1 MKKFMFALL
10 TTAFLLTP
18 ACKNAGKK
26 EMTTQNISQPTD
38 KMQWWRDAKFGMFIH
53 WGVYSV
59 PAGVYKGHKINGI
72 GEWIMNYAKIP
83 VAEYKAYAK
92 SFNPV
97 KYDPDAWVSLAKE
110 AGMKYMVITSKHHD
124 GFGMFDSEVT
134 DWDIVDATPY
144 KKDVIGAL
152 VKAARK
158 QDMHIG
164 LYYSQAQDWSHPG
177 GAAYRKLARAGW
189 DNPDSAH
196 IDKFTAE
203 HDGHW
208 DPAQLGS
215 FDEYL
220 DKIAVPQTREILAK
234 YHPDILWWDTP
245 KNMTKERAEKF
256 LPVIA
261 PYPDLITNNRLGG
274 GISGD
279 LETPEQY
286 IPATGY
292 PGRNWEVCMTM
303 NDTWGYKSWD
313 HNWKSGKDL
322 LLKLSE
328 IVSKG
333 GNFLLNVGPT
343 SEGLIPQASIDRLK
357 YIGTWMKKN
366 GEAVYGTTASPFP
379 WLPWGRATLKGDKL
393 YLHVYDWP
401 RDGSLKVPLL
411 NTVTKGYLLA
421 DPGHELKVKKHEG
434 SVEVTLPAQAPDPV
448 ISIVVL
454 EYEGAAPDVLPV
466 PTDGKSGQ
474 ASSSDPDAPVS
485 ALFDGDPKDKWMP
498 AEGETTASVEVDLGE
513 PVTVGHIALVEP
525 WHPWSHKSQH
535 FKLQVKEGEQWKTVL
550 EEDTGGTGHQ
560 QEFGPVKG
568 QYFRLVITGPDGD
581 RPVLNEWVLNR
592 ALLSL
597 KKLS

>member
-1 MKKFMFALL
+1 MKKITIITLMTISLVAL
-10 TTAFLLTP
+10 P
-18 ACKNAGKK
+18 YCSSSPKK
-26 EMTTQNISQPTD
+26 EEQKKAGTQQTD
-38 KMQWWRDAKFGMFIH
+38 KMAWWRDAKFGMFIH

-83 VAEYKAYAK
+83 VAEYKEYAK

-97 KYDPDAWVSLAKE
+97 KYDPDAWVSLARE

-124 GFGMFDSEVT
+124 GFGMFDSKVT
-134 DWDIVDATPY
+134 DWDIMDATPY

-158 QDMHIG
+158 QNMHIG
-164 LYYSQAQDWSHPG
+164 LYYSQAQDWNHPG
-177 GAAYRKLARAGW
+177 GVAYRVLARAGW
-189 DNPDSAH
+189 DNPDSAR

-220 DKIAVPQTREILAK
+220 DKIAVPQVKEILSQ

-245 KNMTKERAEKF
+245 KEMTRERAEKF
-256 LPVIA
+256 LPIVA
-261 PYPDLITNNRLGG
+261 QYPDLITNNRLGG
-274 GISGD
+274 GIPGD

-286 IPATGY
+286 IPATGF

-343 SEGLIPQASIDRLK
+343 SEGLIPEASIDRLK
-357 YIGTWMKKN
+357 YIGAWMKKN
-366 GEAVYGTTASPFP
+366 SEAIYGTTASPFP
-379 WLPWGRATLKGDKL
+379 WLPWGRATRKGSTI

-401 RDGSLKVPLL
+401 QDGVLKVPLRNKAQKAWL
-411 NTVTKGYLLA
+411 PAV
-421 DPGHELKVKKHEG
+421 PGEALKVENKEG
-434 SVEVTLPAQAPDPV
+434 HVEISVPASAPDTV
-448 ISIVVL
+448 ISIVAFTF
-454 EYEGAAPDVLPV
+454 EGEPDVLPV
-466 PTDGKSGQ
+466 PTDGKTGK
-474 ASSSDPDAPVS
+474 ASSTSENTRVS
-485 ALFDGDPKDKWMP
+485 NLFDGDPKDRWTT
-498 AEGETTASVEVDLGE
+498 EGEHKGWVEVDLGE
-513 PVTVGHIALVEP
+513 PVAIGHMALVEP
-525 WHPWSHKSQH
+525 WHPWDHKSQQ
-535 FKLQVKEGEQWKTVL
+535 FELQVKKDGKWVTVVQGA
-550 EEDTGGTGHQ
+550 TKGTGHQ
-560 QEFGPVKG
+560 VAFVPVTG
-568 QYFRLVITGPDGD
+568 RYFRLVITGPGNQ
-581 RPVLNEWVLNR
+581 PPILNEWVLHR
-592 ALLSL
+592 AL
-597 KKLS
+597 

>member
-83 VAEYKAYAK
+83 VAEYREYAK

-110 AGMKYMVITSKHHD
+110 AGMKYIVITSKHHD
-124 GFGMFDSEVT
+124 GFGMYDSKVT
-134 DWDIVDATPY
+134 DWDIVDASPY
-144 KKDVIGAL
+144 KKDVIDAL

-164 LYYSQAQDWSHPG
+164 LYYSQAQDWNHPG
-177 GAAYRKLARAGW
+177 GVAYRVPAARGW
-189 DNPDSAH
+189 ANPDSAR
-196 IDKFTAE
+196 IDKYTAG

-208 DPAQLGS
+208 DPAQLGD

-220 DKIAVPQTREILAK
+220 DKIAVPQAKEILSK

-261 PYPDLITNNRLGG
+261 PYPGLITNNRLGG
-274 GISGD
+274 GIPGD

-313 HNWKSGKDL
+313 DNWKSGEEL

-343 SEGLIPQASIDRLK
+343 SEGLIPAPSIERLK
-357 YIGTWMKKN
+357 YIGKWMKKN
-366 GEAVYGTTASPFP
+366 SDAIYGTTASPFP
-379 WLPWGRATLKGDKL
+379 WLPWGRATRKGNVI

-401 RDGSLKVPLL
+401 QEGVLKVPLQ
-411 NTVTKGYLLA
+411 N
-421 DPGHELKVKKHEG
+421 KVKKAW
-434 SVEVTLPAQAPDPV
+434 LPADAANDLKADNKQGYVEIALPARAPDPV
-448 ISIVVL
+448 ISIVAI
-454 EYEGAAPDVLPV
+454 ECEGEPEVLPV
-466 PTDGKSGQ
+466 PTDGKT
-474 ASSSDPDAPVS
+474 AKVSSEDTLAPATS
-485 ALFDGDPKDKWMP
+485 IFDGNPKDRWMP
-498 AEGETTASVEVDLGE
+498 AEGETTAWVEVDLGE
-513 PVTVGHIALVEP
+513 QTKVGHIAIVEP
-525 WHPWSHKSQH
+525 WHPWDHKSQH
-535 FKLQVKEGEQWKTVL
+535 IKLQVKEGDQWKTVL
-550 EEDTGGTGHQ
+550 ETDTKGTGHQ
-560 QEFGPVKG
+560 QEFGPVTG
-568 QYFRLVITGPDGD
+568 RFFRLVITGPGGE
-581 RPVLNEWVLNR
+581 RPVVNEWVLHR
-592 ALLSL
+592 AI
-597 KKLS
+597 

>member
-1 MKKFMFALL
+1 MKKLFASFLIIATVLL
-10 TTAFLLTP
+10 P
-18 ACKNAGKK
+18 ACKSAGTKEETKK
-26 EMTTQNISQPTD
+26 QAPAQSSD
-38 KMQWWRDAKFGMFIH
+38 KMQWWRDAKFGLFIH

-59 PAGVYKGHKINGI
+59 PAGVYKGHKVNGI
-72 GEWIMNYAKIP
+72 GEWIMNYGKIP
-83 VAEYKAYAK
+83 VAEYKEYAK

-97 KYDPDAWVSLAKE
+97 KYDPDAWVSLARE
-110 AGMKYMVITSKHHD
+110 AGMKYIVITSKHHD
-124 GFGMFDSEVT
+124 GFGMFDSDVT

-152 VKAARK
+152 VEAARK

-177 GAAYRKLARAGW
+177 GAAHRVPAARGW
-189 DNPDSAH
+189 ANPDSAR

-220 DKIAVPQTREILAK
+220 DKIAVPQAREILTK

-256 LPVIA
+256 LPLIA
-261 PYPDLITNNRLGG
+261 PYPGLITNNRLGG
-274 GISGD
+274 GIPGD

-313 HNWKSGKDL
+313 DNWKSGEEL

-343 SEGLIPQASIDRLK
+343 SEGLIPEASIKRLK
-357 YIGTWMKKN
+357 YIGKWMKKN
-366 GEAVYGTTASPFP
+366 SDAIYGTSASPFP
-379 WLPWGRATLKGDKL
+379 WLPWGRATRKGNKI

-401 RDGSLKVPLL
+401 QEGSLRVPLR
-411 NTVTKGYLLA
+411 NKVTKAYLLA
-421 DPGHELKVKKHEG
+421 EPEKELEVQNHEG
-434 SVEVTLPAQAPDPV
+434 SVEITVPAQAPDPV
-448 ISIVVL
+448 ISVVVL
-454 EYEGAAPDVLPV
+454 EYEGAEPDVLPV
-466 PTDGKSGQ
+466 PTAGKTAK
-474 ASSSDPDAPVS
+474 ASSSDEKNPV
-485 ALFDGDPKDKWMP
+485 ANVFNGNPKDHWMP
-498 AEGETTASVEVDLGE
+498 AEGETTAWVEVDLGE
-513 PVTVGHIALVEP
+513 PVKIGHLAIVEP
-525 WHPWSHKSQH
+525 WHPWNHKSQH
-535 FKLQVKEGEQWKTVL
+535 IKLQVKEGDQWKTVL
-550 EEDTGGTGHQ
+550 EEDTKGTGHQ
-560 QEFGPVKG
+560 QEFGPVTG
-568 QYFRLVITGPDGD
+568 QYFRLVITGPDGE
-581 RPVLNEWVLNR
+581 RPVVNEWVLHR
-592 ALLSL
+592 AI
-597 KKLS
+597 

>member
-1 MKKFMFALL
+1 MKKITIITLMAISLVTL
-10 TTAFLLTP
+10 P
-18 ACKNAGKK
+18 YCSSSPKK
-26 EMTTQNISQPTD
+26 EEQKKAGTQQTD
-38 KMQWWRDAKFGMFIH
+38 KMAWWRDAKFGMFIH

-59 PAGVYKGHKINGI
+59 PAGVYKGHKIKGI

-83 VAEYKAYAK
+83 VAEYKEYAK

-124 GFGMFDSEVT
+124 GFGMFDSKVT

-158 QDMHIG
+158 QNMHIG
-164 LYYSQAQDWSHPG
+164 LYYSQAQDWNHPG

-189 DNPDSAH
+189 DNPDSAR

-220 DKIAVPQTREILAK
+220 DKIAVPQVKEILSQ

-245 KNMTKERAEKF
+245 KEMTRERAEKF
-256 LPVIA
+256 LPIVA
-261 PYPDLITNNRLGG
+261 QYPGLITNNRLGG
-274 GISGD
+274 GIPGD

-357 YIGTWMKKN
+357 YIGAWMKKN
-366 GEAVYGTTASPFP
+366 SEAIYGTTASPFP
-379 WLPWGRATLKGDKL
+379 WLPWGRATRKGNTV

-401 RDGSLKVPLL
+401 QDGVLKVPLRNKAQKAWL
-411 NTVTKGYLLA
+411 PA
-421 DPGHELKVKKHEG
+421 EPGETLKVVNKEG
-434 SVEVTLPAQAPDPV
+434 HVEISVPADAPDPV
-448 ISIVVL
+448 ISIVAL
-454 EYEGAAPDVLPV
+454 TFEGEPDVLPV
-466 PTDGKSGQ
+466 PTDGKTGK
-474 ASSSDPDAPVS
+474 ASTTSENTKVSD
-485 ALFDGDPKDKWMP
+485 LFDGNPKDRW
-498 AEGETTASVEVDLGE
+498 TTAGEHKGWVEVDLGE
-513 PVTVGHIALVEP
+513 PVAIGHMALVEP
-525 WHPWSHKSQH
+525 WHPWDHKSQQ
-535 FKLQVKEGEQWKTVL
+535 FELQVKKDGKWVTVIS
-550 EEDTGGTGHQ
+550 GTTKGSGHQ
-560 QEFGPVKG
+560 VAFAPVTG
-568 QYFRLVITGPDGD
+568 RYFRLVISGPDNQ
-581 RPVLNEWVLNR
+581 PPILNEWVLHR
-592 ALLSL
+592 AL
-597 KKLS
+597 